1 LAKRLSCCYLA
12 LLRSLKRTALD
23 RFAAMGGS
31 RAENLALQ
39 NIQACVNPTQMSV
52 SSSQACVNPT
62 QMSVSSSQAC
72 VNPTQM
78 SVNSSQACVNPT
90 QMSVSPSSSQACVNP
105 TQMSVSSSQACVN
118 PTQMCVNPSQACVNP
133 TQARVRMVTAF
144 FLAQLLPWV
153 RGSHGFLLVLGSAN
167 VDEGLRGYLTKYDCS
182 SADINPI
189 GGVSKRDI
197 KRFLT

>member
-1 LAKRLSCCYLA
+1 MAKRLSCCYLA

-39 NIQACVNPTQMSV
+39 NI
-52 SSSQACVNPT
+52 
-62 QMSVSSSQAC
+62 
-72 VNPTQM
+72 
-78 SVNSSQACVNPT
+78 
-90 QMSVSPSSSQACVNP
+90 QACVNP